1 MSDLKIN
8 SLSLGELNTNC
19 YIIWDKETLKAW
31 VVDPADSGD
40 LISEEIVR
48 EGLHLEKII
57 LTHGHFDHILGLLEL
72 KLNFPHAPIY
82 LHKKDLF
89 LVKSVQERVN
99 FWLKRQVD
107 PVPLPDQNYKEDSTL
122 KLSGKEFKVIETPGH
137 TPGSVCLY
145 CSQENLLISG
155 DTLFKHAIGR
165 TDFKYSDHEKIKKSL
180 EKLINL
186 PANTIIYP
194 GHGKQT
200 TIKDE
205 VDWLETII

>member
-1 MSDLKIN
+1 MSDLKIKT
-8 SLSLGELNTNC
+8 LSLGELNTNC

-57 LTHGHFDHILGLLEL
+57 LTHGHFDHILGLLEV

-99 FWLKRQVD
+99 FWLKRKVD
-107 PVPLPDQNYKEDSTL
+107 PVPLPDTNYKEDSTL